1 MWRRYEHSS
10 GAGFSFI
17 ELLAVTAI
25 ISILIF
31 YALPKLSHLIDG
43 NRLEQR
49 QSAFLNTLKLAKL
62 EAIKNT
68 NSVISCRL
76 NTVGFKCAG
85 NKSTGLSNWSDGW
98 ITFIDINN
106 DKLYQGSEQIID
118 TYRFSEGCKMFWNRG
133 DYFSYFKFGVLKGGA
148 KAGSFNISCALT
160 KSKVTINWIGRARV
174 SKP

>member
-1 MWRRYEHSS
+1 MWQKYKYSPE
-10 GAGFSFI
+10 AGFSFI

-31 YALPKLSHLIDG
+31 YAVPKLSHIIDS
-43 NRLEQR
+43 NHLEQR
-49 QSAFLNTLKLAKL
+49 QSAFINTLKLAKL

-76 NTVGFKCAG
+76 NTVDFSCAG
-85 NKSTGLSNWSDGW
+85 SKSTGLSNWSDGW
-98 ITFIDINN
+98 ITFIDVNN
-106 DKLYQGSEQIID
+106 DKLYQGSEQVID
-118 TYRFSEGCKMFWNRG
+118 SYRFSKGCSMQWNRG

-148 KAGSFNISCALT
+148 KAGSFSINCVSA

-174 SKP
+174 SKL